1 MAEPRHLRADRIH
14 NALAAKMREAK
25 GSHPTAT
32 LSSIDCHPEDRELL
46 SALQYLKRGCPM
58 NEPVWRTL
66 SQAAVNGDLFVV
78 ARHSGDSVERLAKLR
93 RGREG
98 IHAQP

>member
-1 MAEPRHLRADRIH
+1 MPEPHLPADRIH
-14 NALAAKMREAK
+14 NALAGKMREAK

-32 LSSIDCHPEDRELL
+32 LSPINCHPEDRELL

-58 NEPVWRTL
+58 NEPVWRIL

-78 ARHSGDSVERLAKLR
+78 ARHSGDSLDHLAAFSRSKV
-93 RGREG
+93 GR
-98 IHAQP
+98 

>member
-1 MAEPRHLRADRIH
+1 MPEPHLRADRIH
-14 NALAAKMREAK
+14 NALAVKMREAK

-58 NEPVWRTL
+58 NEPVWRILT
-66 SQAAVNGDLFVV
+66 QAAARGDLFIVTRE
-78 ARHSGDSVERLAKLR
+78 AGDSEDRLARLQK
-93 RGREG
+93 GRQET
-98 IHAQP
+98 HAQS